1 LDRTSNANFDKLDI
15 VPNEKTADLT
25 ILVRV
30 AEVTV

>member
-25 ILVRV
+25 IHYLSK
-30 AEVTV
+30 